1 MADKEDKK
9 GKKSKE
15 QSKEPRPPSFEKVE
29 KPVEIEPEIVS
40 EVPNNVPDTL
50 GLLMDVELELTAQL
64 GACELPVKN
73 VLDFTKGTII
83 ELNNY
88 TNKPIDLL
96 ANGKVIAK
104 GEVVIIQDN
113 FGLRITSV
121 SDEKEAMAANMFQN
135 GENGNDAI

>member
-1 MADKEDKK
+1 MADKEEKK

-15 QSKEPRPPSFEKVE
+15 PKPPSFETVE
-29 KPVEIEPEIVS
+29 KPVEVEPEI
-40 EVPNNVPDTL
+40 EIVPNNVPDTL

-135 GENGNDAI
+135 GENGNGAS